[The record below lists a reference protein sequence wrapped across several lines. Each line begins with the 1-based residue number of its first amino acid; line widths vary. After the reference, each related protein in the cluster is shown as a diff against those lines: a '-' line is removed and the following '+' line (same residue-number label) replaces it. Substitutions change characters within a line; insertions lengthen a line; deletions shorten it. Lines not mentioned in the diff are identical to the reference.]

1 MLCGWWVTSNHHATK
16 QLKQKA
22 ALNEAE
28 TERNEVLSK
37 LSSDYYQLYQDAVNR
52 PDVVRTERV
61 YIRATCEV
69 PTTDDSRVD
78 DATSTT
84 RVELAPI
91 TVQRIDK
98 VVGQAERQ
106 YAQCAT
112 QLTALQHAL
121 SSKLTGVLYDST
133 RMAGTIPINDL

>member
-1 MLCGWWVTSNHHATK
+1 MLCGWWVTSNHYATK

-22 ALNEAE
+22 TIHEAE
-28 TERNEVLSK
+28 TERIEILSK
-37 LSSDYYQLYQDAVNR
+37 LSSDYYKLDQDAVNR

-69 PTTDDSRVD
+69 PTTDDSRMD
-78 DATSTT
+78 DAASTT

-91 TVQRIDK
+91 TIQRIDK
-98 VVGQAERQ
+98 VVGQADRQ

-112 QLTALQHAL
+112 QLSALQHAVT
-121 SSKLTGVLYDST
+121 S
-133 RMAGTIPINDL
+133 N

>member
-1 MLCGWWVTSNHHATK
+1 MLGGWWVTADHHVTK

-22 ALNEAE
+22 ALHEAE

-37 LSSDYYQLYQDAVNR
+37 LSSDYYKLYQDAVNR

-69 PTTDDSRVD
+69 PTTDDSRMD

-106 YAQCAT
+106 YAQCAK
-112 QLTALQHAL
+112 QLTALQHAVT
-121 SSKLTGVLYDST
+121 S
-133 RMAGTIPINDL
+133 N

>member
-1 MLCGWWVTSNHHATK
+1 MLCGWWISSNHYATK

-22 ALNEAE
+22 VLHEAE
-28 TERNEVLSK
+28 SERNEVLSK
-37 LSSDYYQLYQDAVNR
+37 LSSDYYKLYQDAVNR

-69 PTTDDSRVD
+69 PTTDDSRMD

-91 TVQRIDK
+91 TIQRIDK
-98 VVGQAERQ
+98 VVGQAERK

-112 QLTALQHAL
+112 QLTALQHAVT
-121 SSKLTGVLYDST
+121 S
-133 RMAGTIPINDL
+133 N

>member
-1 MLCGWWVTSNHHATK
+1 MMCGWWASSNHHATK

-22 ALNEAE
+22 ALHEAE
-28 TERNEVLSK
+28 TERIEVLSK
-37 LSSDYYQLYQDAVNR
+37 LSSDYYKLYQDIVNR
-52 PDVVRTERV
+52 PDDVRTERV

-91 TVQRIDK
+91 TIQRIDK

-112 QLTALQHAL
+112 QLTALQHVVT
-121 SSKLTGVLYDST
+121 S
-133 RMAGTIPINDL
+133 N

>member
-1 MLCGWWVTSNHHATK
+1 MLCGWWTTSNHHATK

-22 ALNEAE
+22 ALHEAE
-28 TERNEVLSK
+28 TERIEVLSK
-37 LSSDYYQLYQDAVNR
+37 LSSDYYKIYQDAVNR
-52 PDVVRTERV
+52 PDVVSTERV

-69 PTTDDSRVD
+69 PTTDDSRMD

-91 TVQRIDK
+91 TIQRIDK

-112 QLTALQHAL
+112 QLTALQQAV
-121 SSKLTGVLYDST
+121 SSK
-133 RMAGTIPINDL
+133 

>member
-1 MLCGWWVTSNHHATK
+1 MVCGWWVTSNHHATK

-22 ALNEAE
+22 ALHEAE
-28 TERNEVLSK
+28 TERIEVLSK
-37 LSSDYYQLYQDAVNR
+37 LSSDYYTLYQDAVNR

-69 PTTDDSRVD
+69 PATDDSRMD

-91 TVQRIDK
+91 TIQRIDK

-112 QLTALQHAL
+112 QLTALQHAVT
-121 SSKLTGVLYDST
+121 S
-133 RMAGTIPINDL
+133 N